1 MYLRAVSYTHLCLF
15 GPMNAGADRA
25 IRSCAVVMGLFCDEK
40 KRKEGDNN
48 KGSTGKSGKDSLR
61 LFIHNFPSFT
71 KMICPSAACFPA
83 LAANSVEYR
92 PQRIHFKPMVLQH
105 VLSQMSDF
113 AALYME
119 QLAAFFTFAV
129 VAARRFAVILSA
141 DIFKTGAAASFDD
154 VFCNHAL
161 LYHALQMTIHR
172 RHSHCD
178 AFLFEMVANIID
190 RNMATRDGFQK
201 GK

>member
-1 MYLRAVSYTHLCLF
+1 
-15 GPMNAGADRA
+15 MNAGADRA

-71 KMICPSAACFPA
+71 KMIYPSAACFSA

-92 PQRIHFKPMVLQH
+92 LQRIHFKPMVLQH

-113 AALYME
+113 AALDVYKR
-119 QLAAFFTFAV
+119 QHYG
-129 VAARRFAVILSA
+129 RN
-141 DIFKTGAAASFDD
+141 TGSSFSP
-154 VFCNHAL
+154 
-161 LYHALQMTIHR
+161 Q
-172 RHSHCD
+172 
-178 AFLFEMVANIID
+178 
-190 RNMATRDGFQK
+190 
-201 GK
+201 

>member
-1 MYLRAVSYTHLCLF
+1 
-15 GPMNAGADRA
+15 MNAGAHRA
-25 IRSCAVVMGLFCDEK
+25 ILSCAVVMGLFCDEK
-40 KRKEGDNN
+40 KGKEGDNN
-48 KGSTGKSGKDSLR
+48 KGSTGKPGKDSLR